1 MAVVSHFTSAKEWSA
16 QTNGPL
22 PCAVLFEDSKEAPA
36 DIMLRSAF
44 EEVSRKHED
53 KARYFILDRNR
64 LPELSEA
71 VGWQGRPCIQVYKEG
86 SPVGQPLMS
95 SSGHTGDQME
105 ATLWR
110 YIKTS
115 KPS

>member
-1 MAVVSHFTSAKEWSA
+1 MGQLQMLKTVYH
-16 QTNGPL
+16 
-22 PCAVLFEDSKEAPA
+22 CAFRFKKTV
-36 DIMLRSAF
+36 
-44 EEVSRKHED
+44 
-53 KARYFILDRNR
+53 RNR
-64 LPELSEA
+64 TCASSILTVLYRSTGLVQPTCERL
-71 VGWQGRPCIQVYKEG
+71 QVYKEG